1 MKVTITE
8 ENCIGCGQC
17 EATCSDVFRIEDD
30 GIAHVVGEVNRI
42 EDDGIAHVVGEVK
55 EDVKEDVEMAADGC
69 PTSAI
74 NVENA

>member
-1 MKVTITE
+1 MKATIIN

-17 EATCSDVFRIEDD
+17 EATCDEVFQ
-30 GIAHVVGEVNRI
+30 VK
-42 EDDGIAHVVGEVK
+42 DDGIAHVVGEVK
-55 EDVKEDVEMAADGC
+55 EEVKEDVEMAADGC

>member
-17 EATCSDVFRIEDD
+17 EATCSDVFK
-30 GIAHVVGEVNRI
+30 I

-55 EDVKEDVEMAADGC
+55 ENVKEDVIDAADGC

>member
-1 MKVTITE
+1 MKVTINE

-17 EATCSDVFRIEDD
+17 EATCSDVFKI
-30 GIAHVVGEVNRI
+30 G
-42 EDDGIAHVVGEVK
+42 DDGIAHVVGEVK
-55 EDVKEDVEMAADGC
+55 EEFKEDVEMAADGC

>member
-1 MKVTITE
+1 MKVTIIN

-17 EATCSDVFRIEDD
+17 EATCSDVFEIKDD
-30 GIAHVVGEVNRI
+30 GIAHVVGEVTEEN
-42 EDDGIAHVVGEVK
+42 
-55 EDVKEDVEMAADGC
+55 KEDVESAAEGC